1 MNKSQTQ
8 ENLLGII
15 IVKPVLILSKVKHK
29 VLSELGFALAGDGVI
44 ELGGESIAL

>member
-15 IVKPVLILSKVKHK
+15 IVKPVLLSKVQHK

-44 ELGGESIAL
+44 ELGAESIAL